1 MSENKEQHISW
12 EGVIRTLLDRL
23 EIPSGSELR
32 ELHKRLDKLEELVY
46 QKAPDRQPPDRG
58 RTKEKRQKSR
68 KSASDFV
75 LEIIT
80 MFPEGTDFKTLKEKT
95 GYEDKKLRNIIYRL
109 DKIGRIEKVKRG
121 VYKAI

>member
-32 ELHKRLDKLEELVY
+32 ELHKRLDKLEALVY
-46 QKAPDRQPPDRG
+46 QKAPDG
-58 RTKEKRQKSR
+58 RKTKEKRRKSR
-68 KSASDFV
+68 KSASDIV

-80 MFPEGTDFKTLKEKT
+80 KFPEGTDFKTLKEKS

-109 DKIGRIEKVKRG
+109 DKIGRIEKVERG